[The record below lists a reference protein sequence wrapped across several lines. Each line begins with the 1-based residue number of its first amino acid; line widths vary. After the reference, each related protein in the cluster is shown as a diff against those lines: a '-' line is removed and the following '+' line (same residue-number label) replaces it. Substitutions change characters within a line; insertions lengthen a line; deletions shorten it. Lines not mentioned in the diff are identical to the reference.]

1 MHAVLQRWRLILR
14 HAATAPPPR
23 FFASANRTSWLIQ
36 MHLLVL
42 IVLVAI
48 IAILLA
54 GQERYYQLYAVMLVV
69 ALALFFNLICFA
81 LLRLRASYARPL
93 VHAMLFFDI
102 IIITIFVHFTGG
114 LISLFS
120 MAYFLIIVA
129 SSIFI
134 AYNTGFITALYCFFA
149 FAGIVMLEYYGIVE
163 SYPLYDV
170 TKQLPNDYLY
180 VYITVYLS
188 GLLFYT
194 VALMAGQVQ
203 RFITTTQ
210 TSMAQL
216 EKMHSLGRLAAGVA
230 HEVNNPLSNILSW
243 LDSRETTG
251 QALDQGGVTLIRG
264 ELRRATDTLGKL
276 LAFARPA
283 AAATPPHADANAV
296 ITETAIIL
304 KAAGDREKVVFDLQL
319 EPDLPAIRL
328 GAAALKEI
336 IINLVLNA
344 VDALAAAPERRLTV
358 ATRRA
363 GATALLT
370 VRDTGC
376 GIAPENIPQL
386 FEPFFTT
393 KPVGKGTGLGLFL
406 VYGLVNAAG
415 GTIGVDSTPGRG
427 TAITITLPLAA

>member
-1 MHAVLQRWRLILR
+1 
-14 HAATAPPPR
+14 
-23 FFASANRTSWLIQ
+23 

-42 IVLVAI
+42 FVLVAI

-69 ALALFFNLICFA
+69 ALAVFFNILCFV
-81 LLRLRASYARPL
+81 LLRRRPAYAPAL
-93 VHAMLFFDI
+93 VHALLLFDI
-102 IIITIFVHFTGG
+102 VIITIFVHFTGG

-120 MAYFLIIVA
+120 MSYFLIIGA
-129 SSIFI
+129 ASIFI
-134 AYNTGFITALYCFFA
+134 PYNTGFVTALYCFFA
-149 FAGIVMLEYYGIVE
+149 FAAIVIMEYYGLVE

-170 TKQLPNDYLY
+170 TKRLPNDYLY
-180 VYITVYLS
+180 VYFTVYLS

-194 VALMAGQVQ
+194 VALVAGQVQ
-203 RFITTTQ
+203 RFIASTQ
-210 TSMAQL
+210 TAMAQL

-230 HEVNNPLSNILSW
+230 HEVNNPLSNILAW

-251 QALDQGGVTLIRG
+251 QALDQGGISLIRG

-296 ITETAIIL
+296 VTETAIIL
-304 KAAGDREKVVFDLQL
+304 KAAGDREQVMFEL
-319 EPDLPAIRL
+319 ELDPGLPAVRL
-328 GAAALKEI
+328 AAGELKEI
-336 IINLVLNA
+336 VINLVLNA
-344 VDALAAAPERRLTV
+344 VDALAGAPERRLTV

-363 GATALLT
+363 GATAQLT

-376 GIAPENIPQL
+376 GIAAENLPQL

-406 VYGLVNAAG
+406 VYGLVTAAG
-415 GTIGVDSTPGRG
+415 GGISVDSKPGKG
-427 TAITITLPLAA
+427 TAFTVTLPLAS